1 MKKIINNKL
10 YDTEKGEKIFNFRKR
25 RKTGNFGD
33 YNFYSWFN
41 VEVYKTKKNNY
52 FFYGCIKD
60 SLDNKKEFLE
70 VVSEKKVKDIMK
82 ELDPDKYIELF
93 GEIEE
98 A

>member
-10 YDTEKGEKIFNFRKR
+10 YDTEKGEKIFSFRQK
-25 RKTGNFGD
+25 RKTGNIGD
-33 YNFYSWFN
+33 FNLYKWFY

-52 FFYGCIKD
+52 FFYGYIKD
-60 SLDNKKEFLE
+60 SLDNKEFLE
-70 VVSEKKVKDIMK
+70 VVSEENIKEIMK
-82 ELDPDKYIELF
+82 ELDPDKYIKLF

>member
-1 MKKIINNKL
+1 MKKIIDNKL
-10 YDTEKGEKIFNFRKR
+10 YDTEKAEKIFNFRQQ
-25 RKTGNFGD
+25 RKTSKFGD

-52 FFYGCIKD
+52 FFYGYIKD
-60 SLDNKKEFLE
+60 GLDHKEFLE
-70 VVSEKKVKDIMK
+70 AVSEENVKDIMK
-82 ELDPDKYIELF
+82 ELDPDKYIKLF

>member
-10 YDTEKGEKIFNFRKR
+10 YDTEKGKMIFSFRQK

-33 YNFYSWFN
+33 LNFYKWFN

-52 FFYGCIKD
+52 FFYGYIKD
-60 SLDNKKEFLE
+60 GLDNKEFLE
-70 VVSEKKVKDIMK
+70 VVSEENVKEIMK
-82 ELDPDKYIELF
+82 ELDPDKYIKFF

>member
-1 MKKIINNKL
+1 MKKIIDNKL
-10 YDTEKGEKIFNFRKR
+10 YDTEKAEKIFNFRQQ

-52 FFYGCIKD
+52 FFYGYIKD
-60 SLDNKKEFLE
+60 ILDNKEFLE
-70 VVSEKKVKDIMK
+70 VVSEENVKDVMK
-82 ELDPDKYIELF
+82 ELDPDKYIILF
-93 GEIEE
+93 GDIEE